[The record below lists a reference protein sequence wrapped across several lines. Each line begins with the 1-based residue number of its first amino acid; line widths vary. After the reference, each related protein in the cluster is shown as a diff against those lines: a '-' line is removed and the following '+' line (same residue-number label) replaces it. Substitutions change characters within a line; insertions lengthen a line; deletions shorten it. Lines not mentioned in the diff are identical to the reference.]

1 MREKNH
7 STLGRWQKT
16 QYESKLYIVKLWK
29 YIRAMKTT
37 LTLSSQC
44 AQLKVLYL
52 YGYVTNNLSV
62 MQRLQICSSSPPSIY
77 EHEKNDILKK
87 VCAFCLLDAFWMWIW
102 HNRSFI
108 ANPTPAPH
116 CYRTQKIKWTHKY
129 NSEFLTNASI

>member
-37 LTLSSQC
+37 LALSSQC

-77 EHEKNDILKK
+77 EHEKKMIFLRKCVLF
-87 VCAFCLLDAFWMWIW
+87 VCLMLFGCGFGTIDPSQPTLLQHPIATE
-102 HNRSFI
+102 HKRS
-108 ANPTPAPH
+108 NG
-116 CYRTQKIKWTHKY
+116 RTSTIQ
-129 NSEFLTNASI
+129 NS